1 MALNKKR
8 PTNAINSSTKVSKST
23 ATEVKKDKPSRK
35 HATRMEEIRWDP
47 NGLLREN
54 PYYLRI
60 ATRFQ
65 IVKYVTIV
73 LALAFAVTMMT
84 AFSSDITAENFQYLL
99 KDLDLSGLAAGNTF
113 DALLYNG
120 GADSVFGIYRNEL
133 VVISPGNVSLYK
145 PSAALSFHK
154 SNIYYNPHLL
164 TSNKY
169 FLVYDRGDTSRSYS
183 VFNSFAELKTET
195 YSYPITGAAMSD
207 SGYYALVTRDDSFR
221 GIVRMYDDS
230 FRQIMEIKKDKYIL
244 SIDISHDGKT
254 LAVASVYDRDGDF
267 VTEIMTVRAGDSE
280 ANITITEQGILPLR
294 VKFMRDNAIG
304 VLFNN
309 QAKVYNADG
318 TERSALSYSSMP
330 SVHAEL
336 SESYVCAVYNTSVI
350 GNDKT
355 VAVYDVDGQMVFTTE
370 LKGELNRIVP
380 HENLVCLL
388 FEDKAVQIDIRN
400 GTVATQEVEPNA
412 LAIVYAD
419 ATPMICYS
427 GNASV
432 LHFESQSN

>member
-1 MALNKKR
+1 MALNPKR
-8 PTNAINSSTKVSKST
+8 VSKGNNSSTKLSQS
-23 ATEVKKDKPSRK
+23 APTEVKKDKRSQK
-35 HATRMEEIRWDP
+35 HATHMEEIRWDP

-65 IVKYVTIV
+65 IIKYVTII

-99 KDLDLSGLAAGNTF
+99 KDLDLSGLASGNNF
-113 DALLYNG
+113 DTLLYNG
-120 GADSVFGIYRNEL
+120 GADSVFGIYRNEM
-133 VVISPGNVSLYK
+133 VVISPGSVSLYK

-183 VFNSFAELKTET
+183 IFNSFAELKTET
-195 YSYPITGAAMSD
+195 YSYPITGAAISD
-207 SGYYALVTRDDSFR
+207 SGHYALVTRDDSFR

-230 FRQIMEIKKDKYIL
+230 FRPIMEIKKDKYIL
-244 SIDISHDGKT
+244 SIDISRDGKT
-254 LAVASVYDRDGDF
+254 LAIASVYDQAGDF

-280 ANITITEQGILPLR
+280 AKVTVTEPGILPLR
-294 VKFMRDNAIG
+294 IKFMKDNAIG

-318 TERSALSYSSMP
+318 TERSALLYSSMP

-336 SESYVCAVYNTSVI
+336 NKSYVCAVYNTSVI

-355 VAVYDVDGQMVFTTE
+355 VAVYDIDGQMVFTTE
-370 LKGELNRIVP
+370 LKGELNSIVP
-380 HENLVCLL
+380 HEHLLCLL
-388 FEDKAVQIDIRN
+388 FEDKAVQIDIRK
-400 GTVATQEVEPNA
+400 GTITTKEIEPNA
-412 LAIVYAD
+412 LAIVFAD
-419 ATPMICYS
+419 ETPLICYS

-432 LHFESQSN
+432 LYFESPSD